1 MPHPDPVLCVKLA
14 YCLTW
19 EIASVRASQ
28 YWPGIR
34 DFLQTCERSSEM
46 DRWVCELY
54 EESSPTAQEER
65 SIVARIN
72 AQIDQPRNLESCRQ
86 AILELLPGSLYPI
99 AEKHRLI
106 HALAGTASSG
116 SRLSLWLAERKI
128 TALRPSTSNLPPL
141 AEREADFLRFIE
153 SPLFVE
159 AYRKFWHQAPK
170 YRNNQQMRVLICL
183 AASLSQMIGPV
194 DVEALQIWIERLGNL
209 GSYSIQTKRDIAE
222 LCLGMTVQTY
232 DAQELAYRL
241 LVDAKEV
248 DRRKLI
254 QFCHHYADDL
264 TEFAQDLVQGLQ
276 LSTCELSTH

>member
-1 MPHPDPVLCVKLA
+1 MTDPDPVLCVKLA

-28 YWPGIR
+28 YWLRIR
-34 DFLQTCERSSEM
+34 DFIKTCERRTEM

-72 AQIDQPRNLESCRQ
+72 AQIDQPRSLESYRQ
-86 AILELLPGSLYPI
+86 AVLELLPGSLYPMV
-99 AEKHRLI
+99 EKHRLI
-106 HALAGTASSG
+106 KALACHGG
-116 SRLSLWLAERKI
+116 SRGRFSLWLAERKI
-128 TALRPSTSNLPPL
+128 TALRSSAGNLPPM

-170 YRNNQQMRVLICL
+170 YRNNQQVRVLTCL
-183 AASLSQMIGPV
+183 AASLSQMV
-194 DVEALQIWIERLGNL
+194 RLATVEELQVWIERLGCL
-209 GSYSIQTKRDIAE
+209 GSFSIQTQRDLAE
-222 LCLGMTVQTY
+222 LCMDMTTHTY

-241 LVDAKEV
+241 LVDAQEV

-254 QFCHHYADDL
+254 QFCYQYADSL
-264 TEFAQDLVQGLQ
+264 TEFAQELVRGLQ
-276 LSTCELSTH
+276 LSSYELSN